1 MINSLYPVFRHWS
14 DGGAVW
20 LISDTHFDD
29 PDCEYMNPDWPHPMK
44 LVNRISK
51 KVGRLDTLI
60 HLGDVG
66 DPQYMR
72 HIHCKRK
79 VLITGNHDA
88 GASKYEPWFN
98 EIYTGP
104 LVIADK
110 IILSH
115 EPVDVPWAVNI
126 HGHCHCRD
134 NPFEYDL
141 WECVTGFNACADV
154 INFTPVNLGQL
165 IKDGIMANIPHIHR
179 LTIDQAII
187 IDALCKD
194 DNERR

>member
-1 MINSLYPVFRHWS
+1 MIKSLYKPFQKWS
-14 DGGAVW
+14 EGGTVW
-20 LISDTHFDD
+20 IISDTHFDD
-29 PDCEYMNPDWPHPMK
+29 PDCEYMNPNWPHPMK
-44 LVNRISK
+44 LVNQISK
-51 KVGRLDTLI
+51 KVGRLDTIL

-66 DPQYMR
+66 NPQYMR
-72 HIHCKRK
+72 HIHCRHK

-115 EPVDVPWAVNI
+115 EPVYVPWAVNI
-126 HGHCHCRD
+126 HGHCHCKD
-134 NPFEYDL
+134 NPFEYDI
-141 WECVTGFNACADV
+141 WESVIGFNACADV

-165 IKDGIMANIPHIHR
+165 IKDGIMSDTPHIHR
-179 LTIDQAII
+179 LTID
-187 IDALCKD
+187 DAVIRGAQIL
-194 DNERR
+194 

>member
-1 MINSLYPVFRHWS
+1 MIKSLYPIFQKWS
-14 DGGAVW
+14 DGCSVW
-20 LISDTHFDD
+20 IISDTHFDD
-29 PDCEYMNPDWPHPMK
+29 PDCEYINPNWPHPMK
-44 LVNRISK
+44 LVNMISK

-66 DPQYMR
+66 NPQYMR
-72 HIHCKRK
+72 HIHCARK

-88 GASKYEPWFN
+88 GASAYKQWFN

-104 LVIADK
+104 LIIADK

-126 HGHCHCRD
+126 HGHCHGRS
-134 NPFEYDL
+134 NPFEYDN

-154 INFTPVNLGQL
+154 VGFTPVNLGQL
-165 IKDGIMANIPHIHR
+165 IKDGIMADTPHIHR
-179 LTIDQAII
+179 LTIDNAVIGKEI
-187 IDALCKD
+187 F
-194 DNERR
+194 ERN

>member
-1 MINSLYPVFRHWS
+1 MIKSLYKPFQKWS
-14 DGGAVW
+14 EGGAIW
-20 LISDTHFDD
+20 IISDTHFDD
-29 PDCEYMNPDWPHPMK
+29 PDCEYINPDWPHPMK
-44 LVNRISK
+44 LVNMISK
-51 KVGRLDTLI
+51 KVGRMDTLL

-66 DPQYMR
+66 NPQYMR
-72 HIHCKRK
+72 HIHCKRR